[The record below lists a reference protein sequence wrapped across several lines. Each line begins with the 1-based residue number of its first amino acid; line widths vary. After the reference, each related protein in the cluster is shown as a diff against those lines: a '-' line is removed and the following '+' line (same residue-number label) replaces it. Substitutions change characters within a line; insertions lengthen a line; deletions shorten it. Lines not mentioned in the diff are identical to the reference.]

1 MSLKSFPTIA
11 NYFDIE
17 IFVNEELG
25 MLHPVDHDS
34 VDRVIGRWISVLPD
48 LDPVVQGAITRM
60 QKLVKHLSRVRQ
72 ASLAR
77 HDLQP
82 FEFETLHTLAGLG
95 PPHRAGPTELAA
107 ATKTAPATMTSRID
121 TLAERG
127 FVRRLP
133 STTDRRKVV
142 VELTDAGYR
151 AWRGAL
157 DGIGDEE
164 TRLMGAL
171 SPDEQRQLADL
182 LRSMLLLA
190 EADAP
195 TQPNGP

>member
-1 MSLKSFPTIA
+1 
-11 NYFDIE
+11 
-17 IFVNEELG
+17 
-25 MLHPVDHDS
+25 VDRDS
-34 VDRVIGRWISVLPD
+34 VDRVVDRWIPVLPD

-77 HDLQP
+77 YDLQP
-82 FEFETLHTLAGLG
+82 FEYETLHTLAGLG
-95 PPHRAGPTELAA
+95 APHRAGPTELAEATQTSPA
-107 ATKTAPATMTSRID
+107 AMTSRVD
-121 TLAERG
+121 ALVVRG
-127 FVRRLP
+127 FVRRTP

-151 AWRGAL
+151 AWRGAI
-157 DGIGDEE
+157 DGMSDEE

-182 LRSMLLLA
+182 LRQMLLLA
-190 EADAP
+190 EADSSA
-195 TQPNGP
+195 QPPDR